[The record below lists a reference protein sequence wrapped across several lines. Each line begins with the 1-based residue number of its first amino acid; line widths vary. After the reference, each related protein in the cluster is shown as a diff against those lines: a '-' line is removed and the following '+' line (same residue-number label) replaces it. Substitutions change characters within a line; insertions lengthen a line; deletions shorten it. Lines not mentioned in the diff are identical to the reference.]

1 VVWIDP
7 DGTEVGRQVAD
18 ARKVKALRW
27 STKFNQQA
35 ALVHRTVYERFGGY
49 DIDFKFVMDYDF
61 WLRIFRQVPPLCFDV
76 PVARYRMHWEST
88 SRSNVWKAESEKHRA
103 RIKNRAQLTGMTELE
118 SLALVAATYWR
129 SPTIAHYLSIGAAR
143 RGRPLEAL
151 GWSLRNLQVKPLQ
164 SPEHF
169 LNTLRSLRR
178 PSGRG

>member
-1 VVWIDP
+1 
-7 DGTEVGRQVAD
+7 
-18 ARKVKALRW
+18 
-27 STKFNQQA
+27 
-35 ALVHRTVYERFGGY
+35 
-49 DIDFKFVMDYDF
+49 
-61 WLRIFRQVPPLCFDV
+61 
-76 PVARYRMHWEST
+76 
-88 SRSNVWKAESEKHRA
+88 
-103 RIKNRAQLTGMTELE
+103 
-118 SLALVAATYWR
+118 VAATYWR